1 MVEDNLDKFID
12 EIIAAKNLS
21 GISEDVALQ
30 LRSDLRDKLTDQVNS
45 AMINALDESKLD
57 EFNALL
63 DQEAVSDE
71 QIKVYI
77 EQSGVDT
84 TRIAAQTMLRFR
96 DLYLGTN

>member
-1 MVEDNLDKFID
+1 MEDNLDKFID

-30 LRSDLRDKLTDQVNS
+30 LRSDLRDKLTDQINS
-45 AMINALDESKLD
+45 AMISALDESKLD

-63 DQEAVSDE
+63 DQEVVSDE
-71 QIKVYI
+71 QIKDYI
-77 EQSGVDT
+77 EQNGVDT
-84 TRIAAQTMLRFR
+84 TKIAAQTMLRFR